1 MIPGLRVIAPGPHT
15 TIQDFGRMGY
25 RDIGVPVSGALDPIA
40 LALANALVGNAG
52 HAPALELLMHGPT
65 LEVMAASVRLSLVG
79 GTKTLDIEGANRRRV
94 PSGQS
99 VRLVRGERL
108 CVGSLEQSACAY
120 LAIEGGFDVPLCL
133 GSASTYTRARL
144 GGLQGRAVASG
155 DVLPI
160 RQEEVATRSDRM
172 LATVSD
178 FRSDGPIRI
187 VLGPQQDY
195 FTEDAVRTLLSATY
209 TVSAR
214 ADRMG
219 YRLDGPVLTHAKGSN
234 IVSDGIAVGSI
245 QVPGSGQ
252 PIVLL
257 ADAQTTGGYPKIATI
272 ISADVPLVGRRRPGD
287 PIRFEAVTQ
296 AQAEAIRR
304 EQARNLRQWLSD
316 VRPVDGVDLTAL
328 QAANLIGGVTD
339 ALCD

>member
-1 MIPGLRVIAPGPHT
+1 MIPGLKVIAPGPHT
-15 TIQDFGRMGY
+15 TIQDFGRTGY
-25 RDIGVPVSGALDPIA
+25 RYIGVPVSGALDPIA
-40 LALANALVGNAG
+40 LALANALVGNAES
-52 HAPALELLMHGPT
+52 APALEMLMQGPT
-65 LEVMAASVRLSLVG
+65 LEVMAASVRISLVG
-79 GTKTLDIEGANRRRV
+79 GTKTMDIEGANSRRV

-108 CVGSLEQSACAY
+108 SVGPLEQSACAY
-120 LAIEGGFDVPLCL
+120 LAIEGGLDVPLCL

-144 GGLQGRAVASG
+144 GGFRGRAVAPG

-160 RQEEVATRSDRM
+160 RQEDVAARSERM

-178 FRSDGPIRI
+178 FRGDQPIRV
-187 VLGPQQDY
+187 VLGPQLDY

-219 YRLDGPVLTHAKGSN
+219 YRLDGPTLTHAKGCN

-257 ADAQTTGGYPKIATI
+257 ADAQTTGGYPKIATVT
-272 ISADVPLVGRRRPGD
+272 SADVPLVGRRRPGE
-287 PIRFEAVTQ
+287 PIRFAAVTQ
-296 AQAEAIRR
+296 EQAESIRR
-304 EQARNLRQWLSD
+304 EQAQNLRQWLSD
-316 VRPVDGVDLTAL
+316 VRPVDRVNLTAL
-328 QAANLIGGVTD
+328 HAANLIGGVTD
-339 ALCD
+339 ALGD

>member
-1 MIPGLRVIAPGPHT
+1 MIPGLKVIAPGPHT
-15 TIQDFGRMGY
+15 TIQDFGRVGY
-25 RDIGVPVSGALDPIA
+25 RDIGVPVSGALDGIA
-40 LALANALVGNAG
+40 LALANALVGNAEN
-52 HAPALELLMHGPT
+52 APALEMLMQGPI
-65 LEVMAASVRLSLVG
+65 LEVMAASVRISLVG
-79 GTKTLDIEGANRRRV
+79 DTRTLDVAGTNSRRV

-108 CVGSLEQSACAY
+108 SVGALEQSACAY
-120 LAIEGGFDVPLCL
+120 LAVEGGLDAPPCL

-144 GGLQGRAVASG
+144 GGFQGRALAPG

-160 RQEEVATRSDRM
+160 RQEDVAARSEQM
-172 LATVSD
+172 LATIDDYHSD
-178 FRSDGPIRI
+178 RPIRV
-187 VLGPQQDY
+187 VLGPQLDY

-219 YRLDGPVLTHAKGSN
+219 YRLDGPTLTHAKGSN

-257 ADAQTTGGYPKIATI
+257 ADAQTTGGYPKIATV
-272 ISADVPLVGRRRPGD
+272 ISADVPRVGRRRPGD
-287 PIRFEAVTQ
+287 PIRFAAVTQ
-296 AQAEAIRR
+296 GQAETIRR
-304 EQARNLRQWLSD
+304 EQAQNLRQWLND
-316 VRPVDGVDLTAL
+316 VRPVDRVNLSAL
-328 QAANLIGGVTD
+328 HAANLIGGVTD
-339 ALCD
+339 ALGD

>member
-1 MIPGLRVIAPGPHT
+1 MIPGLKVIAPGPHT

-25 RDIGVPVSGALDPIA
+25 RDIGVPVSGALDGIA
-40 LALANALVGNAG
+40 LALANALVGNAENV
-52 HAPALELLMHGPT
+52 PALEMLMQGPT
-65 LEVMAASVRLSLVG
+65 LEVMAASVRISLVG
-79 GTKTLDIEGANRRRV
+79 GTKSLDVEGASRRRV

-99 VRLVRGERL
+99 VRLVQGEHL
-108 CVGSLEQSACAY
+108 SVGALEQSACAY
-120 LAIEGGFDVPLCL
+120 LAVEGGLDVPLCL

-144 GGLQGRAVASG
+144 GGFQGRALAPG

-160 RQEEVATRSDRM
+160 RQEDVASRSEHT
-172 LATVSD
+172 LATIGD
-178 FRSDGPIRI
+178 FRSDRPIRV
-187 VLGPQQDY
+187 VLGPQLDY

-219 YRLDGPVLTHAKGSN
+219 YRLDGPTLTHAKGGN

-257 ADAQTTGGYPKIATI
+257 ADAQTTGGYPKIATV

-287 PIRFEAVTQ
+287 PIRFTAVTQ
-296 AQAEAIRR
+296 EQAETIRR
-304 EQARNLRQWLSD
+304 EQAQNLRQWLND
-316 VRPVDGVDLTAL
+316 VRPVDPVNLTAL
-328 QAANLIGGVTD
+328 HAANLIGGVTD
-339 ALCD
+339 ALSD